1 MHDNLS
7 IDQSHPE
14 QAIPYPLSSYFELV
28 EWSGRITRKGNCGR
42 ITDDVPPILERLGI
56 DPLEWLETMRWN
68 NRFHRALASL
78 KTYEKTLE
86 RLGSWHGCEQGT
98 FYLFPSVRHGYR
110 QSQPHVRSV
119 HGTQGCLAGWVFQC
133 SPRSCCLL
141 PYRPGR
147 RPTVHHGYRQS
158 QSHVR
163 SVHGTQGC
171 LAGWV
176 FQCSPRSCCLLLYRP
191 ARPPT

>member
-28 EWSGRITRKGNCGR
+28 DWSGRITRKGNCGR

-78 KTYEKTLE
+78 KTYVESIGK
-86 RLGSWHGCEQGT
+86 GW
-98 FYLFPSVRHGYR
+98 
-110 QSQPHVRSV
+110 V
-119 HGTQGCLAGWVFQC
+119 HGMAVSRGLFIYFPVFAMGLLLSVAYLPVGSPWLSSESAPC
-133 SPRSCCLL
+133 SVSTWYTGLPGRVGFPVFATELL
-141 PYRPGR
+141 PVAIPGC
-147 RPTVHHGYRQS
+147 PSATGS
-158 QSHVR
+158 PWLSSE
-163 SVHGTQGC
+163 SVPC
-171 LAGWV
+171 LVSTW
-176 FQCSPRSCCLLLYRP
+176 Y
-191 ARPPT
+191 T